1 MRPALSAPVAN
12 FINAQSFTDKFQAM
26 LEGYDGLPTVETIDG
41 VKITRLGARK
51 QLVSDT
57 FGMLE
62 LVIQT
67 RRVFKT
73 SGSVAVK
80 ATLFVCTTEGYQPV
94 FSRHG
99 YASLTELP
107 ENSPH
112 SNLVG
117 FAESNAEKRVL
128 QAMGLPDVKLGE
140 DSNKRTQLSANLNVI
155 SEYLHHERVNLPNLI
170 GSYNASNEKQIDNR
184 ILSDLSPDDAF
195 ELVGFIGTLK

>member
-1 MRPALSAPVAN
+1 MRPAETTSVAN
-12 FINAQSFTDKFQAM
+12 FINNAAFSEKFKT
-26 LEGYDGLPTVETIDG
+26 LLVGYDNLPTVETQEG

-51 QLVSDT
+51 QLVADT

-67 RRVFKT
+67 SRVFK
-73 SGSVAVK
+73 SKGNVAVK

-99 YASLTELP
+99 YASIMDLP

-117 FAESNAEKRVL
+117 FAESNAEKRIL
-128 QAMGLPDVKLGE
+128 QALGLPDVKRGG
-140 DSNKRTQLSANLNVI
+140 DSTDRSRLSANLNVI
-155 SEYLHHERVNLPNLI
+155 SEYLHHERVNLANVI
-170 GSYNASNEKQIDNR
+170 GSFNASNESQIENKPLAA
-184 ILSDLSPDDAF
+184 ISPEEATS
-195 ELVGFIGTLK
+195 LVEFVGNI